1 MKPFN
6 RREMCA
12 GLTLL
17 TIGGLTGVKMTEAE
31 TSLTTEGA
39 LSHSRVLRFIDVPAS
54 LLPNGTDRRV
64 LAQSALATGE
74 AVRVHESIAPPAAA
88 APNMHAIQHSEL
100 IVVVQGTVGME
111 HDGKVETGGPG
122 DVLYVAFGTNHRIR
136 NMGDGPA
143 RYVVISIGG
152 DVKK

>member
-12 GLTLL
+12 GLTVLMM
-17 TIGGLTGVKMTEAE
+17 GGLAGVKMSEAQ
-31 TSLTTEGA
+31 TASMGEGA
-39 LSHSRVLRFIDVPAS
+39 LAHARVLRFSDLPVG

-64 LAQSALATGE
+64 LAQGALATGE

-88 APNMHAIQHSEL
+88 APDMHAIQHSEL

-152 DVKK
+152 DVKT